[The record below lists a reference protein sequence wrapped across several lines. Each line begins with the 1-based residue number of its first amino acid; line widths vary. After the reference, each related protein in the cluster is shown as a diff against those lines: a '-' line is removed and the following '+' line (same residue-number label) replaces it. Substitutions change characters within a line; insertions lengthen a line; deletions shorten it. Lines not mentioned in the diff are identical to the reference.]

1 MKRLSLISFIISLL
15 FILSCEDK
23 KDTTPPEVNIVS
35 PISGST
41 VNEAITVTCM
51 STDNKGVEKVE
62 LWIDAVNTGLTDDS
76 EPYSIEWNTTT
87 YTDGNHTLIIRSY
100 DTSDNEGDSPPIT
113 VKVDNTISVP
123 KSISVKSVNFLNGG
137 FSIDWSKSS
146 DGDFKSYTL
155 EHSVEPGMEDY
166 GNFFITEDVNVT
178 NTRMENTSP
187 LTFHYFRVTVTDT
200 FLYQTKGSIY
210 SSSLDPI
217 PDSVDV
223 KSVIYDFEKMTVEWD
238 KSNVGDFG
246 HYKLLY
252 SETESGDR
260 DTLKTYTDKNT
271 ISYSTSTYDP
281 TIENWYWVIV
291 SDTLGQSKI
300 GNGKS
305 NEIEIKP
312 TLPVLNDIS
321 YDFEN
326 NVFNI
331 TWEQNTDDDFKS
343 YTLYESES
351 EDMSGKSQKFSTTDN
366 SIINIDISND
376 ISLIRY
382 YQLVIE
388 DDWGL
393 TNESDIQTGDSRI
406 LFVKTFGGWLSEY
419 GHSVQQT
426 SDGGYIITGSTSS
439 FGNGN
444 GAVWLIK
451 TDSQGITEWSKTFGG
466 SLQDYGHSVQQT
478 TDGGFIITG
487 YTNSFGNG
495 NWDVYL
501 IKTNSDGNEEWN
513 KTFGGTE
520 DDRGHSVQ
528 QTTDGGFI
536 ITGYTNSFGNGNWDV
551 YLIKTNSDGNEE
563 WNKTFG
569 GTEDDIGHSVQQ
581 TTDGGYII
589 TGKTESFGNGYDAV
603 WLIKTD
609 SQGNEEWNKTFG
621 GSGSERGNS
630 VQQTTDGGYIITGVT
645 ESFGNGRYDVY
656 LIKTNSQGNEE
667 WNKTFGGSE
676 WDVGSSVQQ
685 TTDGGYIITGSTSSF
700 GNGNH
705 DVYLVKTNSNGE
717 EEWTKPF
724 GGSENDYG
732 ESVQQTT
739 DGGYIITGRTESESF
754 GSGGSDIWL
763 IKTDSEG
770 NTVPESEWK

>member
-1 MKRLSLISFIISLL
+1 MKKLSVFSLIFSFL

-520 DDRGHSVQ
+520 DD
-528 QTTDGGFI
+528 
-536 ITGYTNSFGNGNWDV
+536 
-551 YLIKTNSDGNEE
+551 
-563 WNKTFG
+563 
-569 GTEDDIGHSVQQ
+569 IGHSVQQ